1 MTCAEGLHLVFGGTF
16 DPVHHGHLRMAVEL
30 KERLG
35 VSSVH
40 LMPSKAPP
48 HRPQPGASAEE
59 RLALLALAVN
69 GEPGLQVDD
78 RELRRDSLSWTAD
91 SLQQLRDE
99 LGPACPLAMVVG
111 TDAFAGF
118 DSWRDW
124 QRIPELAHI
133 VVIRRLGAELAA
145 GSAPSQLQ
153 QARAADSVEALH
165 RQPAGL
171 VLSLALPVLD
181 ISATMV
187 RQRLAS
193 GRSARYLVP
202 DRVLQEIQARGL
214 YGSRSSSGGNLRQ

>member
-1 MTCAEGLHLVFGGTF
+1 MTCTEGLHLVFGGTF

-40 LMPSKAPP
+40 LMPSKVPP
-48 HRPQPGASAEE
+48 HRAQPGASAQA
-59 RLALLALAVN
+59 RLDLLALAVA

-78 RELRRDSLSWTAD
+78 RELRRDSPSWTAD

-99 LGPACPLAMVVG
+99 LGPSCPLAMVVG

-118 DSWRDW
+118 DSWHDW

-133 VVIRRLGAELAA
+133 VVIRRLGRELAA
-145 GSAPSQLQ
+145 GSAPLQLQ
-153 QARAADSVEALH
+153 QARATDSVEALH

-171 VLSLALPVLD
+171 VLSLELPLLD

-187 RQRLAS
+187 RERLAA

-214 YGSRSSSGGNLRQ
+214 YGSRLPSG